1 MNSERAVSSLAE
13 ISVPPLDD
21 DLRWQLAQRIVASS
35 RFARAPLLSKFLL
48 HICAA
53 TLEERQH
60 EISEYQIGVQ
70 VFDRSQGYRTF
81 EDNIVRNYARQLRK
95 RLAEYFEIE
104 GKLEPL
110 RVRIPLGGY
119 IPEFF
124 SATSENVF
132 SIGEK
137 IPIDKDT
144 SATSTSHPQPTPR
157 IQWPATLSKWF
168 ALFAYSAVLVCLAL
182 FVSARVHRVHK
193 PAEPAQLLWSVL
205 FRPPLN
211 AFVVPSDSGFNIIED
226 LSHKQLSLSDYLK
239 EDYRTLPMTAMD
251 KHSASDLSTQKFTSF
266 VDLQVIST
274 LLRLPEVDSQRLFLR
289 FPRDLRM
296 DDLKTGNTILIG
308 SISSNPWAEVV
319 QQNLNFRILYS
330 NEKQQAWIA
339 NIKPQSGEADTYVS
353 HWSEA
358 AHKTYAMIDFMPNL
372 GGNGHILLIQGLDV
386 AGTQAAAEMLFHGDA
401 VAPILSRA
409 SLPGG
414 NLRSFEIV
422 IESSSIESNAANAHV
437 IASRIY

>member
-1 MNSERAVSSLAE
+1 MNSRQAASSLVE
-13 ISVPPLDD
+13 MSVLPLEDD
-21 DLRWQLAQRIVASS
+21 QRWQLVQRIISS
-35 RFARAPLLSKFLL
+35 NRFARAPLLSKFLQ
-48 HICAA
+48 HICVM

-95 RLAEYFEIE
+95 RLAEYFEAE

-119 IPEFF
+119 VPEFF
-124 SATSENVF
+124 SAASENVF
-132 SIGEK
+132 SIDEK
-137 IPIDKDT
+137 NTDKDPFVT
-144 SATSTSHPQPTPR
+144 TISNSRPPPKVRWSAT
-157 IQWPATLSKWF
+157 LLKWI
-168 ALFAYSAVLVCLAL
+168 ALLAYSTALVFLTL
-182 FVSARVHRVHK
+182 FISSHVRGARMQNGPVH
-193 PAEPAQLLWSVL
+193 PLWSVL

-211 AFVVPSDSGFNIIED
+211 TLVVPSDAGFNIIED
-226 LSHKQLSLSDYLK
+226 LSQKQLSLSDYLK
-239 EDYRTLPMTAMD
+239 EEYRTISMTPID

-266 VDLQVIST
+266 VDLQVLST
-274 LLRLPEVDSQRLFLR
+274 LLRLPETDPQRLFLR
-289 FPRDLRM
+289 FPRDLGM
-296 DDLKTGNTILIG
+296 DDLKTGNVILLGAIG
-308 SISSNPWAEVV
+308 SNPWAEVA

-330 NEKQQAWIA
+330 NEKQQAWIV
-339 NIKPQSGEADTYVS
+339 NVKPQTGEANTYVS
-353 HWSEA
+353 HWNEA
-358 AHKTYAMIDFMPNL
+358 AHKTYATIAFTPNL

-386 AGTQAAAEMLFHGDA
+386 AGTQAAAEMLFRGDA
-401 VAPILSRA
+401 VAPILNRA

-422 IESSSIESNAANAHV
+422 IESTSIESNAANAHV